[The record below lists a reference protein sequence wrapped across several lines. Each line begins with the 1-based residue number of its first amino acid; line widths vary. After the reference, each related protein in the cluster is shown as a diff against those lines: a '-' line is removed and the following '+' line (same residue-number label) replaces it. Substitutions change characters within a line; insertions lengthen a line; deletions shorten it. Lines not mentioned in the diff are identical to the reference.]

1 MNGVATFRLCKLS
14 NDDLIKKVDSGTD
27 EMFKTGKI
35 PTRNIPARP
44 DEDYDLLVGEMIY
57 RFGEQSARIR
67 ELEEALDRIVTAYN
81 ETGEVASAIRGCEQ
95 ALRKTKKEQS

>member
-14 NDDLIKKVDSGTD
+14 NNDLIKKVDSGTD

-44 DEDYDLLVGEMIY
+44 DQDYDLLVGEMIY
-57 RFGEQSARIR
+57 RFDEQSARIR
-67 ELEEALDRIVTAYN
+67 ELEEVVEGMLFEVKRTISPELREKAENALN
-81 ETGEVASAIRGCEQ
+81 
-95 ALRKTKKEQS
+95 KKEQS